1 MARDCR
7 DLIVVYIPIWID
19 LKAVQKQSYAGI
31 VTIVYIP
38 IWIDLKAMLTYPLS
52 PK

>member
-19 LKAVQKQSYAGI
+19 LKVKPFLVEI
-31 VTIVYIP
+31 KDIFIYIP
-38 IWIDLKAMLTYPLS
+38 IWIDLKGD
-52 PK
+52 